1 LLGATGVG
9 KSTFIATTTG
19 AKVEIGH
26 GVTSCESLSTT
37 DCQLIEV
44 DYLGNLVTLIDTP
57 GFDDTSRDDLDTL
70 GTIASF
76 MNPQDIPPIAGVVY
90 FQRITDRRVTGLGR
104 MNLRL
109 MQAICGAAFYPHVI
123 LCTTTWNTVTSQNA
137 AVQEECLLREK
148 QLMESP
154 NHWEGL
160 IRQGARCCRF
170 TGDRESGLAIIDHI
184 LQRPAAPRLA
194 IEVELRQSRRLEETA
209 AASIILEER
218 RKREERLREEMR
230 AEREE

>member
-1 LLGATGVG
+1 
-9 KSTFIATTTG
+9 
-19 AKVEIGH
+19 
-26 GVTSCESLSTT
+26 
-37 DCQLIEV
+37 
-44 DYLGNLVTLIDTP
+44 
-57 GFDDTSRDDLDTL
+57 
-70 GTIASF
+70 
-76 MNPQDIPPIAGVVY
+76 M
-90 FQRITDRRVTGLGR
+90 
-104 MNLRL
+104 
-109 MQAICGAAFYPHVI
+109 
-123 LCTTTWNTVTSQNA
+123 WNTVTSQNI

-160 IRQGARCCRF
+160 IHQGARCCRF

-194 IEVELRQSRRLEETA
+194 IEVELRQSRRLEDTA

-230 AEREE
+230 AEREEEEERLRQERESLARASRDARGLGEPIRSSSHRDDDARVVDPHHAEPERGEGSSHVDRSHSRPRTLVKKSPGKTRQIYVVEVRQARRGSRGSNWRFW